1 MASRPWS
8 SVAAPRKRRKPAAK
22 PAVRMSALLG
32 LQKVDLF
39 KGLDAYTLREIAAQC
54 KWMRCKRGQVV
65 IRRDGTDRDVYFVI
79 AGAVRVAA
87 PAGRGRRLI
96 FRDVPAGELFGE
108 HSAIDG
114 RARFADVVAERE
126 SLLASMSP
134 EVFRAILA
142 NHASVRE
149 RLLRRLTGSVRELT
163 GRLLELGARPVQSR
177 IWVELLRLARGAG
190 IEANRACIDPAPTHN
205 DIASRVGT
213 SREQVT
219 RELSRL
225 QREGLLQRSGR
236 TLVLRDIAG
245 LERLSGDA
253 AGGDADTA
261 PGPSE
266 EPRAPGV
273 IQTPR
278 QRRAILVAE
287 ISDSVA
293 LMERDEERTVERC
306 RTFLAHATSQTIPM
320 HAGRSMLRIPA
331 DGFIAEFPDPVQA
344 LKCAFELHAD
354 LARFNASPSAPTLGM
369 RAGIHV
375 AEVIVEAFN
384 VLGDGVNV
392 AARLAELAN
401 PGETIVSAQVRDQLI
416 SGVEASVE
424 DLGEQRLR
432 NRERAVRAF
441 RVWPPT
447 RSESVLWTPSAAVK
461 AHGRPSIAVI
471 PFQLRSD
478 DPRFESIGDG
488 LADDTIAALS
498 CMADFFVVSRLSSM
512 AFRRAPVGVRR
523 IGEMLGV
530 QYVLSGSLQTA
541 DARALLMA
549 ELADTRDGRIVW
561 TERFQGDLADV
572 FTMQGELARKVVRS
586 VAPFVRSLELKRA
599 RITNFDQLDA
609 YAITLR
615 GVELMHR
622 TAREDFMRAREALET
637 AIVRDPVSPRPHA
650 WLAKWHVLHVANGTS
665 EDPALDSA
673 AASACAERALVCDPD
688 DALALAVDGHVAA
701 RSRYDLGAAE
711 RRLGQALAANPNEPL
726 AWLWS
731 GINHAWRGRIAEA
744 VDCTD
749 RALSLSPLDPMLYY
763 FHSIAS
769 TANLLAGRYERS
781 IELAER
787 SLRDNRLHTPTF
799 RTLAAAHV
807 ECGRLAEA
815 REIVRQ
821 LLQVEPG
828 LTISVFR
835 ARYPGRDTAEG
846 ERFMAALEAA
856 GVPG

>member
-1 MASRPWS
+1 MA
-8 SVAAPRKRRKPAAK
+8 ATRKRRKTPPK

-32 LQKVDLF
+32 LQKADLF
-39 KGLDAYTLREIAAQC
+39 KGLDGYTLREIATQC
-54 KWMRCKRGQVV
+54 KWLRCKRNQVV
-65 IRRDGTDRDVYFVI
+65 ISRDGTDRDVYFVI

-87 PAGRGRRLI
+87 ATGRGRRII
-96 FRDVPAGELFGE
+96 FRDVPAGDVFGE

-114 RARFADVVAERE
+114 RARFADVIALRE
-126 SLLASMSP
+126 SLVASMSP

-163 GRLLELGARPVQSR
+163 GRLLELGAQPVQSR
-177 IWVELLRLARGAG
+177 IWVELLRLARAAG
-190 IEANRACIDPAPTHN
+190 IDANRARIDPAPTHN

-225 QREGLLQRSGR
+225 QREGLLERSAR
-236 TLVLRDIAG
+236 MLLLSDVAG
-245 LERLSGDA
+245 LERLAGATAVFEDIAPA
-253 AGGDADTA
+253 AADQ
-261 PGPSE
+261 
-266 EPRAPGV
+266 PRAHAAMP
-273 IQTPR
+273 TPR

-306 RTFLAHATSQTIPM
+306 RAFLAHATSQTIPT

-331 DGFIAEFPDPVQA
+331 DGFIAEFPDAVQA

-354 LARFNASPSAPTLGM
+354 LARFNVSPSAPTLGM

-447 RSESVLWTPSAAVK
+447 RTESVLWTPSAAVK

-478 DPRFESIGDG
+478 DARFESIGDG

-530 QYVLSGSLQTA
+530 QYVLSGSVQTA
-541 DARALLMA
+541 YPKALLVA

-572 FTMQGELARKVVRS
+572 FSMQGEVARKVVRS

-599 RITNFDQLDA
+599 RITNFDELDA

-622 TAREDFMRAREALET
+622 LSPEDFMQARVAFET
-637 AIVRDPVSPRPHA
+637 AISRDPVSPRPHA
-650 WLAKWHVLHVANGTS
+650 WLAKWHVMRVANGAS
-665 EDPALDSA
+665 DNPARDSA
-673 AASACAERALVCDPD
+673 AASASVERALACDPE
-688 DALALAVDGHVAA
+688 DALALAVDALVAA
-701 RSRYDLGAAE
+701 WSRHDLDAAE
-711 RRLGQALAANPNEPL
+711 RSLAQAVEANPNEPL
-726 AWLWS
+726 AWLHR
-731 GINHAWRGRIAEA
+731 GITHAWRGQGDPA
-744 VDCTD
+744 VQCTD
-749 RALSLSPLDPMLYY
+749 RALSLSPLDPMSY
-763 FHSIAS
+763 FFNSLAS
-769 TANLLAGRYERS
+769 TANLVGERYERA

-787 SLRDNRLHTPTF
+787 SLRENRLHTPTW
-799 RTLAAAHV
+799 RTLAVAQV
-807 ECGRLAEA
+807 LCGRVDEA
-815 REIVRQ
+815 RETMRQ
-821 LLQVEPG
+821 ARALEPG
-828 LTISVFR
+828 LTVTAFR
-835 ARYPGRDTAEG
+835 ARYPGRDSPQFTRFAEALQTAG
-846 ERFMAALEAA
+846 LPA
-856 GVPG
+856 